1 MNKNESKYFNTA
13 TKMDQAFLELL
24 EKKNFSYITVKE
36 ICAKAGVN
44 RSTFYLH
51 YETVEDLLSESV
63 EYMNEQFLSHMKQDT
78 EVFMTRI
85 KECPVEQLYL
95 VTPKYLKPY
104 LSYIQE
110 HKRIFY
116 TAITKA
122 STLRL
127 DDSYNRMFRHVFTP
141 ILDRYQVPVE
151 DRRYMMAFYIQ
162 GMMAIITEWLK
173 DDCKD
178 SMEHIMAVIQ
188 QCVTQP
194 HVDVVSDR

>member
-24 EKKNFSYITVKE
+24 EKKDFSYITVKE

-151 DRRYMMAFYIQ
+151 DRRYMMTFYIQ